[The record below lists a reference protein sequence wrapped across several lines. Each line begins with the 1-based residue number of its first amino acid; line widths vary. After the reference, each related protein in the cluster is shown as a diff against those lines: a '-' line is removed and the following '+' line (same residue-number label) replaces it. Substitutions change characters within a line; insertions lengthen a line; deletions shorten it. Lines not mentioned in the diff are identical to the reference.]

1 MIQLHKVLTNQWDE
15 LIRANYSEDL
25 PLLAMYNQNAAQG
38 LDLAVADAL
47 ATIGDNPSVFKIEMP
62 DGAMMGWFAI
72 TPPQQLNAWYI
83 RKQCRT
89 DELLSAF
96 NSLIQQTFQY
106 SLFYSTGV
114 NNIDSSVLNEQNILQ
129 IQIPTLVYTG
139 KNYVI
144 LKNSN

>member
-1 MIQLHKVLTNQWDE
+1 MTQLHKVLTNQWDE

-25 PLLAMYNQNAAQG
+25 PLLTTFDQNAARG
-38 LDLAVADAL
+38 LDLAVGDAL
-47 ATIGDNPSVFKIEMP
+47 YVLGDNPIVFKIEMP

-83 RKQCRT
+83 RKQCRA
-89 DELLSAF
+89 DELLAAF
-96 NSLIQQTFQY
+96 NLLIQQTFQY

-114 NNIDSSVLNEQNILQ
+114 NNIDSSVLTEQNILQ
-129 IQIPTLVYTG
+129 IQIPALAYTG
-139 KNYVI
+139 RNYVI